1 MLILSASKEY
11 SLFKI
16 LEEINVKVLIFGWDS
31 KYKFEGSPRLNLK
44 VCTEPYNVSLSLVIG
59 GRHLSPQPTFQAGT
73 LSIYRWLNWYND
85 LTASRTGAK

>member
-1 MLILSASKEY
+1 MFILSASKEY

-44 VCTEPYNVSLSLVIG
+44 VCTESNNVSLSFG
-59 GRHLSPQPTFQAGT
+59 GRHLDPQPTFLKSGRDPANI
-73 LSIYRWLNWYND
+73 SMAWY
-85 LTASRTGAK
+85 TGILV

>member
-1 MLILSASKEY
+1 MFILSASKEY

-59 GRHLSPQPTFQAGT
+59 GRH
-73 LSIYRWLNWYND
+73 
-85 LTASRTGAK
+85 

>member
-1 MLILSASKEY
+1 MLILSASEEY

-44 VCTEPYNVSLSLVIG
+44 VCTVSNNVSLSLVVIKIPNP
-59 GRHLSPQPTFQAGT
+59 LF
-73 LSIYRWLNWYND
+73 
-85 LTASRTGAK
+85 